1 MVIEMKKIRSRKGFT
16 LVELVVTV
24 AILSITSS
32 LLVAIVANSIN
43 NYSKASI
50 TAGEQ
55 QIASQI
61 ESDILFFA
69 VRSYGTDGVDTSV
82 AGVTVPSTDESA
94 YYVYIDEEGKVKTI
108 FSDIETVGSTP
119 IVTDYSYNGVEK
131 ITFQLKKQK
140 TAKDDTSSKKRYVFL
155 EYEIVMKHGYTLKG
169 SVVMGNIPHDVTMDV
184 IDTDSFVD
192 TNTPV
197 VLETSS
203 PGKGL
208 KFKR

>member
-1 MVIEMKKIRSRKGFT
+1 MERHV
-16 LVELVVTV
+16 
-24 AILSITSS
+24 
-32 LLVAIVANSIN
+32 
-43 NYSKASI
+43 
-50 TAGEQ
+50 
-55 QIASQI
+55 ASQI